1 MASLDDILTTQKNG
15 VVAINNY
22 TNAILRGQGSYTSAT
37 VTGDTLVVSGRG
49 YLVSFTVLVAGSTAG
64 SIYNFNA
71 ASGFSA
77 AQKLCAVGTTVG
89 IYPAG
94 LVFTSG
100 LVISPGTG
108 QSINVTYSL
117 G

>member
-22 TNAILRGQGSYTSAT
+22 TNAVLRGQGSYTSAT
-37 VTGDTLVVSGRG
+37 VTATTLVVSGRG
-49 YLVSFTVLVAGSTAG
+49 YLVSYTVLVAGSTAG
-64 SIYNFNA
+64 TIYNFNA
-71 ASGFSA
+71 TSGYTA
-77 AQKLCAVGTTVG
+77 AQALCSVGTTVG
-89 IYPAG
+89 ISPAG

-100 LVISPGTG
+100 LVIVPGTG